1 LARFP
6 PALRPH
12 DARHRVSKSALI
24 REKPTSNPSFI
35 LIENVHERQDGT
47 TVLGENVSSGQ
58 DDFASTFR
66 AVREFIEKKR

>member
-1 LARFP
+1 VKN
-6 PALRPH
+6 RPH
-12 DARHRVSKSALI
+12 
-24 REKPTSNPSFI
+24 TSEATDEVNPSFI

-47 TVLGENVSSGQ
+47 SVLGENVSSGQ